1 MRIDD
6 EDREENDEDAT
17 SVFFNDYYY
26 CDYYVYGGDYGDVVE
41 AVRERERER
50 RVIAAVRFTI
60 TITTT
65 ILSN

>member
-41 AVRERERER
+41 AVREREREKGG
-50 RVIAAVRFTI
+50 
-60 TITTT
+60 
-65 ILSN
+65 L